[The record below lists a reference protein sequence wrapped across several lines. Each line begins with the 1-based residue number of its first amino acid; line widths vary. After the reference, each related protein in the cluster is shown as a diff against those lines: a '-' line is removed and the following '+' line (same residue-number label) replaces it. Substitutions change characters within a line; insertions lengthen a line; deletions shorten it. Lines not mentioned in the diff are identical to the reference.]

1 MLDAA
6 AIIQMDIP
14 QYTVTTE
21 TEDSSGASDRRAR
34 LSANPKR
41 AAALQRARQRIS
53 REINDDSIFSIAKL
67 RLNAGLSQAELA
79 KIMDTQQPAI
89 ARMEKGAVEPKLSTM
104 EKLAEVLGVSVE
116 VVVRAFINTR
126 KGS

>member
-1 MLDAA
+1 
-6 AIIQMDIP
+6 MDIP